1 MSTKFCQKNYANKIK
16 FQIYKKLFRE
26 QTRGLYP
33 YLSSQNYPY
42 GSGAPVNALLQQ
54 QDYRRSCKYFEA

>member
-1 MSTKFCQKNYANKIK
+1 MNYESYLMILLLNSI
-16 FQIYKKLFRE
+16 LSE

-54 QDYRRSCKYFEA
+54 QDYRRSCK